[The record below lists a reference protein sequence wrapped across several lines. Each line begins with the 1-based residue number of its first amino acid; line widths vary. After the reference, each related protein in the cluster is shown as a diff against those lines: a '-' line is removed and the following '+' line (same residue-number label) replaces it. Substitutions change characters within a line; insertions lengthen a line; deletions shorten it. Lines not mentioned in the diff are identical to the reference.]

1 MYFRDYILF
10 LYLLQKVHIG
20 ITNGLL
26 DAAKKCPCENTDMY
40 FCNIILYYLW
50 IINIYDSRHTSII
63 IL

>member
-50 IINIYDSRHTSII
+50 IIHP
-63 IL
+63 

>member
-40 FCNIILYYLW
+40 FCNIIYMTHAIQVLSFYKF
-50 IINIYDSRHTSII
+50 TKAKK
-63 IL
+63 